1 MSFWSEYNYAELMS
15 MHGIEIDDPD
25 MVEQND
31 DELEEETE
39 ELKYFCEACGH
50 PSCFGYCQ

>member
-1 MSFWSEYNYAELMS
+1 MS